1 MEGTFVQPL
10 KDQPNAVQIYAIQAA
25 ALGKKKNRPGT
36 GHEGPEVYSSTVSL
50 NSALDGEWVVNVT
63 LRLLYPRERPGTHCI
78 GGWVGPRACLEV

>member
-36 GHEGPEVYSSTVSL
+36 GHEGPDVYSATLSL
-50 NSALDGEWVVNVT
+50 NSALDG
-63 LRLLYPRERPGTHCI
+63 
-78 GGWVGPRACLEV
+78 GGWSTPRFGRFTPGKDLVPVV